1 MAKAIM
7 IQGTMS
13 NAGKSLIAAG
23 LCRIFRQDGYH
34 VAPFKSQNMAL
45 NSFITQDGL
54 EMGRAQVMQA
64 EAAGI
69 TPDVHPGCEW
79 VMKGEGEATVKI
91 DGACCAI
98 LGGVFYVRYDA
109 KAGKNGKRKPVP
121 AGAIPCQEHPDPVT
135 GHFPCW
141 VPVEKDNPSQK
152 WFCEAFRNAPGY
164 GLVLYGPDGKLRDHT
179 YEAVGPHFQ
188 GNPYHFDRDIL
199 LPHGLWKI
207 PELNTSG
214 PRTFEVIRAWLETHQ
229 EEGIVFWQDGEPQ
242 CKIKRS
248 DFGLTWPGGEGG
260 MLPDDGRT
268 DCTELFS

>member
-1 MAKAIM
+1 MKKIP
-7 IQGTMS
+7 T
-13 NAGKSLIAAG
+13 LFE
-23 LCRIFRQDGYH
+23 RTFDHHH
-34 VAPFKSQNMAL
+34 V
-45 NSFITQDGL
+45 
-54 EMGRAQVMQA
+54 V
-64 EAAGI
+64 GI

-141 VPVEKDNPSQK
+141 VPVEADHPAQK

-164 GLVLYGPDGKLRDHT
+164 GLVLYGPDGKLAGHT

-188 GNPYHFDRDIL
+188 GNPYHLDRDIL

-207 PELNTSG
+207 PELNTG
-214 PRTFEVIRAWLETHQ
+214 RPRTFEGIRAWLEAHR
-229 EEGIVFWQDGEPQ
+229 EEGIVFWKDGEPQ

-260 MLPDDGRT
+260 MLPDGGRT
-268 DCTELFS
+268 GCTESFS